1 VKSLFLPQTIEMIRI
16 ANYVNGAFTASIGGT
31 YLDNHN
37 PATGEVY
44 SLIPDSD
51 GRDVEAAVEA
61 AKSAFPA
68 WSALSRAERS
78 AHLLHVADGIAAKL
92 DELAMAESV
101 DNGKPLWMA
110 KRVDIPRA
118 SDNFRFFATAIL
130 HDHSEL
136 HDTDGKYLN
145 YTLRHPIGVAG
156 CISPWNLPLY
166 LFTWKIAP
174 ALPLATQ

>member
-1 VKSLFLPQTIEMIRI
+1 MIRI

-78 AHLLHVADGIAAKL
+78 LISAAKRGWC
-92 DELAMAESV
+92 S
-101 DNGKPLWMA
+101 GKP
-110 KRVDIPRA
+110 
-118 SDNFRFFATAIL
+118 
-130 HDHSEL
+130 
-136 HDTDGKYLN
+136 
-145 YTLRHPIGVAG
+145 TLG
-156 CISPWNLPLY
+156 S
-166 LFTWKIAP
+166 
-174 ALPLATQ
+174 